1 MSSAKALAQED
12 VFDALGNPVRR
23 ELMRLLAPGPR
34 PVGELAASLP
44 VSRPAVSKH
53 LKILEDARLVAHDK
67 QGTRSVFRLHPA
79 GFEAA
84 RQWLD
89 AFWDDALA
97 RFTLVAENTSPREEK
112 P

>member
-1 MSSAKALAQED
+1 MAAALQNEA

-23 ELMRLLAPGPR
+23 DIMRLLAPGPR
-34 PVGELAASLP
+34 PVGEIAAELP

-53 LKILEDARLVAHDK
+53 LRILEDAQLVAHEK
-67 QGTRSVFRLHPA
+67 QGNRNVFRLHEV

-89 AFWDDALA
+89 AFWDEALA
-97 RFTLVAENTSPREEK
+97 RFVLVAENTLPPKGKS
-112 P
+112 